1 MRILVC
7 PHQLGMGGS
16 QLNAIEMAVA
26 VRRHGHEAVVYAPSG
41 VLCEALEATGVPW
54 IEAPV
59 PSSRNGAWTRRLGQT
74 IKREHVDLIHTYEWR
89 PGLQAAFAS
98 GLRTPTLMSVMSMQ
112 VPSFLPTH
120 LPLVVGTPDLQQR
133 MEAEGRT
140 AYLMEPPVDM
150 SHHMTRDE
158 AGARKSWGIGELEV
172 VISVVSMLT
181 TDLEKLQGVLTAI
194 SVVDRLAETHRVR
207 LLIAGDGEGLATVQ
221 TRAEQVNLRHG
232 RTVIQPVGF
241 LLDPAPVYEAAD
253 IVLGMGSS
261 AIKGLAH
268 SKAVIVQGEG
278 GFWKTLDENT
288 AEEFMTN
295 GWFGQEGA
303 GVRDLLVAL
312 TDLLEDPW
320 HCRRLGA
327 FGRQLVERRY
337 SLAQA
342 GTDLAGIYV
351 ETVMRPQGFSTTT
364 RSLARSA
371 IESAKYFATMQFGSV
386 VDRETWAR
394 QGANS

>member
-26 VRRHGHEAVVYAPSG
+26 VRRHGHEAVVFAPSG

-74 IKREHVDLIHTYEWR
+74 VKREQIDLIHTYEWR
-89 PGLQAAFAS
+89 AGLQAAFAS
-98 GLRTPTLMSVMSMQ
+98 GMRTPTLMSVMSMQ
-112 VPSFLPTH
+112 VPTFLPTH
-120 LPLVVGTPDLQQR
+120 LPLVVGTPGLQER
-133 MEAEGRT
+133 MEAQGRT
-140 AYLMEPPVDM
+140 AYLIEPPVDM
-150 SHHMTRDE
+150 NHHATRDE
-158 AGARKSWGIGELEV
+158 PRARKSLGIGKEEV

-194 SVVDRLAETHRVR
+194 SVVDRLAADHPVR

-221 TRAEQVNLRHG
+221 TRAEQVNRKHG
-232 RTVIQPVGF
+232 RQVIQAVGF
-241 LLDPAPVYEAAD
+241 LLEPAPVYEAAD

-268 SKAVIVQGEG
+268 SKALIVQGEG
-278 GFWKTLDENT
+278 GFWKILDESS

-295 GWFGQEGA
+295 GWFGQEGT
-303 GVRDLLVAL
+303 GVRDLLMAL
-312 TDLLEDPW
+312 TDLIEDPGYR
-320 HCRRLGA
+320 RRLGA
-327 FGRQLVERRY
+327 FGRDLVEHRY
-337 SLAQA
+337 SLAHA
-342 GTDLAGIYV
+342 STELAGIYV
-351 ETVMRPQGFSTTT
+351 DTIMRPQHVGSAT

-371 IESAKYFATMQFGSV
+371 IGSAKYFATMRFGSV